1 MNKTPILIGSL
12 ISKITPNLI
21 RYASASST
29 SGNAKKVAVLGASG
43 GIGQPLS
50 LLLKLSPLISDL
62 SLYDIQHTKGVG
74 ADLSHIETRAKVKA
88 FVGKDELGNA
98 LKGMDLVLI
107 PAGVPRKP
115 GMTRDDLFNTNATI
129 VADLVTACAKNC
141 PRAIVAII
149 ANPVNSTVVIAT
161 EIMKAFNVYDE
172 KKVIGVTTLDAV
184 RAATFVAEA
193 KGLDPSKVNVPVI
206 GGHSGNTI
214 IPLLSQTSPPV
225 SFSQQEL
232 DALTTRIQNAGTEV
246 VEAKAGTGS
255 ATLSMAHAGA
265 RFSFSVLEALSGKEG
280 VVECGYIASRETEF
294 NFFATPLLFG
304 RNGVERSMGVGKLSD
319 YEKKLIEK
327 AKKELTGNIQSGVTF
342 AKQYLS
348 KTK

>member
-1 MNKTPILIGSL
+1 MNKTSTLLTSVAP
-12 ISKITPNLI
+12 KFI
-21 RYASASST
+21 RYASTASAPAHT
-29 SGNAKKVAVLGASG
+29 KKVAVLGASG

-88 FVGKDELGNA
+88 YVGKDELADA
-98 LKGMDLVLI
+98 LKGMDLVVI

-141 PRAIVAII
+141 PRALIAII
-149 ANPVNSTVVIAT
+149 ANPVNSTVPIAA
-161 EIMKAFNVYDE
+161 EVMKAYNVYDE
-172 KKVIGVTTLDAV
+172 KKVIGVTTLDVV
-184 RAATFVAEA
+184 RASTFVAEA
-193 KGLDPSKVNVPVI
+193 KGLDPTRVFVPVI

-214 IPLLSQTSPPV
+214 IPLLSQVSPPV

-232 DALTTRIQNAGTEV
+232 HSLTNRIQNAGTEV
-246 VEAKAGTGS
+246 VEAKAGAGS

-265 RFSFSVLEALSGKEG
+265 RFSFSILEALNGKEG
-280 VVECGYIASRETEF
+280 VVECGYISSQETEF
-294 NFFATPLLFG
+294 KYFATPLLFG
-304 RNGVERSMGVGKLSD
+304 RNGVEKSMGVGKLSD
-319 YEKKLIEK
+319 FETKLIEK
-327 AKKELTGNIQSGVTF
+327 AKKELNGNIQNGVEF
-342 AKQYLS
+342 AKQYLAKS
-348 KTK
+348 N

>member
-1 MNKTPILIGSL
+1 MNKTPALFTSL
-12 ISKITPNLI
+12 ISSFAPKLI
-21 RYASASST
+21 RHASTASPST
-29 SGNAKKVAVLGASG
+29 FAKKVAVLGASG

-88 FVGKDELGNA
+88 YVGKDELADA
-98 LKGMDLVLI
+98 LKGMDLVVI

-141 PRAIVAII
+141 PRAIIAII
-149 ANPVNSTVVIAT
+149 ANPVNSTVPIAS
-161 EIMKAFNVYDE
+161 EVMKAYNVYDE
-172 KKVIGVTTLDAV
+172 KKIIGVTTLDVV

-193 KGLDPSKVNVPVI
+193 KGLDPTRVFVPVI

-214 IPLLSQTSPPV
+214 IPLLSQLSPPV

-232 DALTTRIQNAGTEV
+232 DTLTNRIQNAGTEV
-246 VEAKAGTGS
+246 VEAKAGAGS

-265 RFSFSVLEALSGKEG
+265 RFSFSILEALNGKEG
-280 VVECGYIASRETEF
+280 VVECGYIASQETEF
-294 NFFATPLLFG
+294 KYFATPLLFS
-304 RNGVERSMGVGKLSD
+304 RNGVEKSMGVGKLSE
-319 YEKKLIEK
+319 YETKLIEK
-327 AKKELTGNIQSGVTF
+327 AKKELNGNIQSGIEF
-342 AKQYLS
+342 AKQYLAKS
-348 KTK
+348 K

>member
-1 MNKTPILIGSL
+1 MNKTPVLLTSL
-12 ISKITPNLI
+12 ISSIAPKLI
-21 RYASASST
+21 RHASTPSAST
-29 SGNAKKVAVLGASG
+29 FAKKVAVLGASG

-88 FVGKDELGNA
+88 YVGKDELADA
-98 LKGMDLVLI
+98 LKGMDLVVI
-107 PAGVPRKP
+107 PAGVARKP

-141 PRAIVAII
+141 PRAIIAII
-149 ANPVNSTVVIAT
+149 ANPVNSTVPIAS
-161 EIMKAFNVYDE
+161 EIMKAYNVYDE
-172 KKVIGVTTLDAV
+172 KKIIGVTTLDVV

-193 KGLDPSKVNVPVI
+193 KGLDPTRVFVPVI

-214 IPLLSQTSPPV
+214 IPLLSQVSPPV

-232 DALTTRIQNAGTEV
+232 DSLTNRIQNAGTEV
-246 VEAKAGTGS
+246 VEAKAGAGS

-265 RFSFSVLEALSGKEG
+265 RFSFSILEALNGKEG
-280 VVECGYIASRETEF
+280 VVECGFISSQETEF
-294 NFFATPLLFG
+294 KYFATPLLLS
-304 RNGVERSMGVGKLSD
+304 RNGVEKSMGIGKLSE
-319 YEKKLIEK
+319 YETKLVEK
-327 AKKELTGNIQSGVTF
+327 AKKELNGNIQNGVEF
-342 AKQYLS
+342 AKKYLAKS
-348 KTK
+348 K